1 MHSPFQPPH
10 RPMLVDTQ
18 PATHQH
24 IPASPEVREQW
35 VNAQLIGVVMDGAMS
50 SLLASSVVLPV
61 LVFLLAGE
69 INTYLLV
76 AWTVLMA
83 AVLMYR
89 YRVIVV
95 YRMRYDS
102 VGGGSRQ
109 DFLRRYSWSWVVA
122 AVLWGVP
129 IGLAFLRAD
138 IYVQFVCAMV
148 VLAQGMVSIITL
160 SAWFPLFRST
170 NVAMLVTVMGGMLT
184 QMVLN
189 GPDSQTLET
198 LFTLIGFLLLY
209 WWLLLVGG
217 RRLHATQH
225 SNLELQF
232 SNQELIDS
240 LTLQT
245 RASLRA
251 VATKNRFLAS
261 AAHDLRQPVHAL
273 SLYADWLASE
283 PEMANDVAPRIL
295 QSTRAINE
303 LFDSLFDLTRIDAGN
318 YKVKLQH
325 VAVREL
331 LADVALQFEPV
342 AAGKALRLR
351 TRAPDLRIWAD
362 PVVLRRILGNLVSNA
377 LKHTK
382 KGGVLLGLRVR
393 KDMVVFE
400 VWDTGVGIAREHQQ
414 AIFQEFFRVSQH
426 QGTEDSLGLGLTIVS
441 KLATLMGYQL
451 ALTSQANRGSVFR
464 VMVPAYTQPAELRD
478 LGRSEPVR
486 QVSGAN

>member
-1 MHSPFQPPH
+1 
-10 RPMLVDTQ
+10 MLVDTQ

-35 VNAQLIGVVMDGAMS
+35 VNAQLIGVVMDGAMA
-50 SLLASSVVLPV
+50 SLLASCMALPA
-61 LVFLLAGE
+61 LAFILFGE
-69 INTYLLV
+69 VDTYLLL
-76 AWTVLMA
+76 AWTLLMVFVL
-83 AVLMYR
+83 LHR
-89 YRVIVV
+89 YRVIGI

-102 VGGGSRQ
+102 VGGDTRR
-109 DFLRRYSWSWVVA
+109 DFIRRYGWSWVLA
-122 AVLWGVP
+122 AALWAVP
-129 IGLAFLRAD
+129 TGLAFLRAD
-138 IYVQFVCAMV
+138 IYVQFVCVLV
-148 VLAQGMVSIITL
+148 VLAQGLVSIIAL
-160 SAWFPLFRST
+160 SAWFPLFRAA
-170 NVAMLVTVMGGMLT
+170 NAAMLLTVTGGI
-184 QMVLN
+184 VLQVAFH
-189 GPDSQTLET
+189 GLDAAVLDTMAALVV
-198 LFTLIGFLLLY
+198 LLLVY
-209 WWLLLVGG
+209 WWMLLVGG
-217 RRLHATQH
+217 RRLHATQQ

-273 SLYADWLASE
+273 SLYADWLATE
-283 PEMANDVAPRIL
+283 PEMARDIAPRIL

-325 VAVREL
+325 VKVREL
-331 LADVALQFEPV
+331 LDDVVLQFAPV
-342 AAGKALRLR
+342 AASKSLRLR
-351 TRAPDLRIWAD
+351 SRSPDATIWAD

-377 LKHTK
+377 LKHTQ

-400 VWDTGVGIAREHQQ
+400 VWDSGVGIPREHQQ

-451 ALTSQANRGSVFR
+451 ALNSEAGRGSVFR
-464 VMVPAYTQPAELRD
+464 VMVPAFTQKAQVPELVEVPMPRLKTASSRRPA
-478 LGRSEPVR
+478 G
-486 QVSGAN
+486 

>member
-1 MHSPFQPPH
+1 
-10 RPMLVDTQ
+10 MLVDTQ

-35 VNAQLIGVVMDGAMS
+35 VNAQLIGVVMDGAMT
-50 SLLASSVVLPV
+50 SLLASCMALPA
-61 LVFLLAGE
+61 LVFVLLGE
-69 INTYLLV
+69 VDTYLLLGWM
-76 AWTVLMA
+76 ALM
-83 AVLMYR
+83 VFMLLHR
-89 YRVIVV
+89 YRVITI

-102 VGGGSRQ
+102 VGGSTRQ
-109 DFLRRYSWSWVVA
+109 DFMQRYSWSWVLA
-122 AVLWGVP
+122 AALWGVP

-138 IYVQFVCAMV
+138 IYVQFVCALV
-148 VLAQGMVSIITL
+148 VLAQGLVSIITL
-160 SAWFPLFRST
+160 SAWFPLFR
-170 NVAMLVTVMGGMLT
+170 LVNAAVLLTVTGGIGL
-184 QMVLN
+184 QIALR
-189 GPDSQTLET
+189 GLDQQTLET
-198 LFTLIGFLLLY
+198 MAILVAFLLIY

-273 SLYADWLASE
+273 SLYADWLATE
-283 PEMANDVAPRIL
+283 PEMARDIAPRIL

-318 YKVKLQH
+318 YKVKLQN
-325 VAVREL
+325 VSVQAL
-331 LADVALQFEPV
+331 LADVVLQFAPV
-342 AAGKALRLR
+342 AAAKSLRLR
-351 TRAPDLRIWAD
+351 SRAPDVTIWAD

-377 LKHTK
+377 LKHTQ

-393 KDMVVFE
+393 RDMVVFE
-400 VWDTGVGIAREHQQ
+400 VWDTGVGIPREHQQ

-451 ALTSQANRGSVFR
+451 ALNSQADRGSVFR
-464 VMVPAYTQPAELRD
+464 VMVPAFTQPAELRE
-478 LGRSEPVR
+478 LGRPLPLPRTS
-486 QVSGAN
+486 

>member
-1 MHSPFQPPH
+1 
-10 RPMLVDTQ
+10 MLVDTQ

-24 IPASPEVREQW
+24 IPASPEVRDQW
-35 VNAQLIGVVMDGAMS
+35 VNAQLIGVVMDGAMT
-50 SLLASSVVLPV
+50 SLLASCMALPALVFVLFGEV
-61 LVFLLAGE
+61 DVYFLLAWSTLMVLMLLHRWRV
-69 INTYLLV
+69 INT
-76 AWTVLMA
+76 
-83 AVLMYR
+83 
-89 YRVIVV
+89 

-102 VGGGSRQ
+102 VGGGTRQ
-109 DFLRRYSWSWVVA
+109 DFMQRYSWSWVLSA
-122 AVLWGVP
+122 ALWGVP
-129 IGLAFLRAD
+129 IGLAFLRAG
-138 IYVQFVCAMV
+138 IYVQFVCALV
-148 VLAQGMVSIITL
+148 VLAQGLISIITL
-160 SAWFPLFRST
+160 SAWFPLFRRA
-170 NVAMLVTVMGGMLT
+170 NAALLLVVTAG
-184 QMVLN
+184 VLIQI
-189 GPDSQTLET
+189 GLHGIDRKLLET
-198 LFTLIGFLLLY
+198 VFTLVALLLVY

-273 SLYADWLASE
+273 SLYADWLATE
-283 PEMANDVAPRIL
+283 PEMARDIAPRIL

-318 YKVKLQH
+318 YKVKLQS
-325 VAVREL
+325 VKVRDL
-331 LADVALQFEPV
+331 LADVVLQFAPV
-342 AAGKALRLR
+342 AASKSLRLR
-351 TRAPDLRIWAD
+351 SRAPDVAIWAD

-377 LKHTK
+377 LKHTH

-393 KDMVVFE
+393 RDMVVFE
-400 VWDTGVGIAREHQQ
+400 VWDSGVGIPREHQQ

-451 ALTSQANRGSVFR
+451 ALNSEAGRGSVFR
-464 VMVPAYTQPAELRD
+464 VLVPAFTQPAELRD
-478 LGRSEPVR
+478 MARGSRLLDPP
-486 QVSGAN
+486 QTAA

>member
-1 MHSPFQPPH
+1 
-10 RPMLVDTQ
+10 MLVDTQ

-35 VNAQLIGVVMDGAMS
+35 VNAQLIGVVMDGAMT
-50 SLLASSVVLPV
+50 SLLASCMALPA
-61 LVFLLAGE
+61 LVFVLLGE
-69 INTYLLV
+69 VDTYLLLGWM
-76 AWTVLMA
+76 ALM
-83 AVLMYR
+83 VFMLLHR
-89 YRVIVV
+89 YRVITI

-102 VGGGSRQ
+102 VGGSTRQ
-109 DFLRRYSWSWVVA
+109 DFMQRYSWSWVLA
-122 AVLWGVP
+122 AAAWGVP

-138 IYVQFVCAMV
+138 IYVQFVCALV
-148 VLAQGMVSIITL
+148 VLAQGLISIITL
-160 SAWFPLFRST
+160 SAWFPLFRMANAAVLLT
-170 NVAMLVTVMGGMLT
+170 VTGGIGL
-184 QMVLN
+184 QIALR
-189 GPDSQTLET
+189 GLDQQTLET
-198 LFTLIGFLLLY
+198 MAILVALLLIY

-273 SLYADWLASE
+273 SLYADWLATE
-283 PEMANDVAPRIL
+283 PEMARDIAPRIL

-318 YKVKLQH
+318 YKVKLQN
-325 VAVREL
+325 VSVQAL
-331 LADVALQFEPV
+331 LADVVLQFAPV
-342 AAGKALRLR
+342 AAAKSLRLR
-351 TRAPDLRIWAD
+351 SRAPDVTIWAD

-377 LKHTK
+377 LKHTQ

-393 KDMVVFE
+393 RDMVVFE
-400 VWDTGVGIAREHQQ
+400 VWDTGVGIPREHQQ

-451 ALTSQANRGSVFR
+451 ALNSQAGRGSVFR
-464 VMVPAYTQPAELRD
+464 VMVPAFTQPAALRD
-478 LGRSEPVR
+478 LGRPRPLPKTS
-486 QVSGAN
+486 